1 MIVNTN
7 FSLKYYLQKHDPKQN
22 EEDTQNQMNNDKILK
37 NSNTDL
43 FMNKYEKIK
52 EYSTLLCHIYE
63 ILQNLLSNLLSSHV
77 DHYRDESVIHET
89 VILILNC
96 INYLFDIYSNT
107 NGNSC
112 NENILRSAYYI
123 QKLFESSLSTFRQ
136 ICLFNTTIK
145 LNFKNIIQ
153 HLINN
158 PKYKFGMMFLLN
170 FMINIVNSEYT
181 VETFVDYL
189 TKIIKKPNAEN
200 EENSIL
206 YETLDNLS
214 KIKPLNLNRFI
225 KQKKDT
231 QNILQ
236 YIIEIGIKT
245 NNDYLLYNT
254 AQVLLGIFRRYVGN
268 DSLNVHH
275 IISNT
280 ILSYLTNSFN
290 KISKV
295 NCNILEEK
303 DYDIYVPELQKM
315 MKILKFLTIFLKSD
329 YKFLFIFHQVTEQYR
344 KIFSFFKEYLIQNFK
359 TEFYENNDINESEGK
374 IKLKQ
379 IIFDILFI
387 ILEGIKVLMDSK
399 RTNNNNIY
407 YSSGIRYDLVEELP
421 EKKDIIE
428 TLNEC
433 ISFLYIFN
441 YLIDISKLNIKSD
454 YIDKILILTQKV
466 FVIFINISSN
476 YYGQNLLIPIL
487 SLSTTISKLFFSY
500 KELKI
505 KNEYLNLLG
514 KTLSKLVIILFYDL
528 NYYENSDKGNGK
540 NKDNT
545 KIILTKT
552 RFNLLIKVLLTE
564 PKKSNDDNFILLSN
578 VISQLN
584 EFLGFY
590 SQDKRDTIYFGLI
603 TLKKSLD
610 CQKENWEIINQ
621 EIKEVPLPKTRK
633 IPEKFKLI
641 NKYYDFYQIQGYG
654 LNFPLEIENTNLN
667 YEENNNSNIN
677 MITNEYNKNQ
687 IYEFEKLLN
696 WKKHRI
702 LLSKVDSLNMRKKA
716 FDIDL
721 FIGKSMNESV
731 INEYD
736 YYSLRKKYYFLNTD
750 PFEKYC
756 NMIFNNELIFNTFCQ
771 ISFIITSTVVNKIYL
786 LSNENEYEKKIDE
799 LFFYNLDNVKM
810 DISNNYKLEKE
821 NSSNNIMF
829 NINNNSGNIYLHKLK
844 KKINSKLN
852 LFIYKSKYDKTNSN
866 TTNKVIINPGNN
878 NLNKDNIRYLS
889 KVSGRNLS
897 THVDNVVPD
906 QKVVNLTYVNNNPNL
921 PNPNLNNPNLPNS
934 NLNNQNLNNP
944 NLNNS
949 NLNNPNINPQT
960 TIIENKENPIIQKE
974 NSNQLNQNISNIII
988 NNNINETI
996 QKQNSIIH
1004 QDQNTILQKQNEQP
1018 NINPIISNQV
1028 QPPIPFPN
1036 NLIKIPSS
1044 NQQNTLISPQNPI
1057 MGFPNF
1063 VNPQNQ
1069 FNNVMNNLINP
1080 NFVRPINNMIPQFN
1094 NFNNLIPP
1102 NNTNPNINS
1111 NISNGNLS
1119 NSGNLNNI
1127 IPPINNQNLI
1137 SNIPLIN
1144 NNNNPSN
1151 NLNNTLVSNL
1161 GNLLMK
1167 MKNKNNK

>member
-1 MIVNTN
+1 
-7 FSLKYYLQKHDPKQN
+7 
-22 EEDTQNQMNNDKILK
+22 
-37 NSNTDL
+37 
-43 FMNKYEKIK
+43 
-52 EYSTLLCHIYE
+52 
-63 ILQNLLSNLLSSHV
+63 
-77 DHYRDESVIHET
+77 
-89 VILILNC
+89 
-96 INYLFDIYSNT
+96 
-107 NGNSC
+107 
-112 NENILRSAYYI
+112 
-123 QKLFESSLSTFRQ
+123 
-136 ICLFNTTIK
+136 
-145 LNFKNIIQ
+145 
-153 HLINN
+153 
-158 PKYKFGMMFLLN
+158 
-170 FMINIVNSEYT
+170 
-181 VETFVDYL
+181 
-189 TKIIKKPNAEN
+189 
-200 EENSIL
+200 
-206 YETLDNLS
+206 
-214 KIKPLNLNRFI
+214 
-225 KQKKDT
+225 
-231 QNILQ
+231 
-236 YIIEIGIKT
+236 
-245 NNDYLLYNT
+245 
-254 AQVLLGIFRRYVGN
+254 
-268 DSLNVHH
+268 
-275 IISNT
+275 
-280 ILSYLTNSFN
+280 
-290 KISKV
+290 
-295 NCNILEEK
+295 
-303 DYDIYVPELQKM
+303 
-315 MKILKFLTIFLKSD
+315 
-329 YKFLFIFHQVTEQYR
+329 
-344 KIFSFFKEYLIQNFK
+344 
-359 TEFYENNDINESEGK
+359 
-374 IKLKQ
+374 
-379 IIFDILFI
+379 
-387 ILEGIKVLMDSK
+387 
-399 RTNNNNIY
+399 
-407 YSSGIRYDLVEELP
+407 
-421 EKKDIIE
+421 
-428 TLNEC
+428 
-433 ISFLYIFN
+433 
-441 YLIDISKLNIKSD
+441 
-454 YIDKILILTQKV
+454 
-466 FVIFINISSN
+466 
-476 YYGQNLLIPIL
+476 
-487 SLSTTISKLFFSY
+487 
-500 KELKI
+500 
-505 KNEYLNLLG
+505 
-514 KTLSKLVIILFYDL
+514 
-528 NYYENSDKGNGK
+528 
-540 NKDNT
+540 
-545 KIILTKT
+545 
-552 RFNLLIKVLLTE
+552 
-564 PKKSNDDNFILLSN
+564 
-578 VISQLN
+578 
-584 EFLGFY
+584 
-590 SQDKRDTIYFGLI
+590 
-603 TLKKSLD
+603 
-610 CQKENWEIINQ
+610 
-621 EIKEVPLPKTRK
+621 
-633 IPEKFKLI
+633 
-641 NKYYDFYQIQGYG
+641 
-654 LNFPLEIENTNLN
+654 
-667 YEENNNSNIN
+667 
-677 MITNEYNKNQ
+677 
-687 IYEFEKLLN
+687 
-696 WKKHRI
+696 
-702 LLSKVDSLNMRKKA
+702 MRKKA

-799 LFFYNLDNVKM
+799 LFF

-974 NSNQLNQNISNIII
+974 NTNQLNQNISNIIM

>member
-170 FMINIVNSEYT
+170 FMINIVNNEYT

-189 TKIIKKPNAEN
+189 TKTIKKQNAEN
-200 EENSIL
+200 EGNSIL
-206 YETLDNLS
+206 YEILDNLS

-225 KQKKDT
+225 KQKNDT

-329 YKFLFIFHQVTEQYR
+329 YKFLFIFHDVTKQYR

-359 TEFYENNDINESEGK
+359 IEFYENNNDNINESEGK

-433 ISFLYIFN
+433 NSFLYIFN
-441 YLIDISKLNIKSD
+441 YLIDISKLDIKSD

-466 FVIFINISSN
+466 IVIFINISSN

-487 SLSTTISKLFFSY
+487 SLSTTISKLLSY
-500 KELKI
+500 KEL

-528 NYYENSDKGNGK
+528 NYYENSDKINGK
-540 NKDNT
+540 NKDN
-545 KIILTKT
+545 KKFILTKT
-552 RFNLLIKVLLTE
+552 RFNLLTKVLLTE
-564 PKKSNDDNFILLSN
+564 PKKSNDENFKLLSN
-578 VISQLN
+578 VLSQLN
-584 EFLGFY
+584 EVLGFY
-590 SQDKRDTIYFGLI
+590 SQDKSDTIYYGLI
-603 TLKKSLD
+603 TLKKILD
-610 CQKENWEIINQ
+610 YQKENCEIINQ
-621 EIKEVPLPKTRK
+621 EIKEVPLPNTRQ

-667 YEENNNSNIN
+667 YEDNNLNNN

-687 IYEFEKLLN
+687 IHEFEKLLN

-702 LLSKVDSLNMRKKA
+702 FLSKVDSLNMRKKA

-721 FIGKSMNESV
+721 FISYSMNEHF
-731 INEYD
+731 INEYEF
-736 YYSLRKKYYFLNTD
+736 YYLRKKYYFLNTD

-756 NMIFNNELIFNTFCQ
+756 NMILNNDLLFNTFCQ
-771 ISFIITSTVVNKIYL
+771 ISFIITSTVVNKMYL
-786 LSNENEYEKKIDE
+786 LSNENEYDKKIDE

-810 DISNNYKLEKE
+810 DLSNNYKLEKE

-829 NINNNSGNIYLHKLK
+829 NINNTTNMSLHKLK

-866 TTNKVIINPGNN
+866 TTNKVIINMVNNN
-878 NLNKDNIRYLS
+878 NLNKENIRYLS

-906 QKVVNLTYVNNNPNL
+906 QKVVSLTYVGNNNLPNPNIQNQNMTNPNMTNPNM
-921 PNPNLNNPNLPNS
+921 PNPNLNNPNLTNPNI
-934 NLNNQNLNNP
+934 QNP
-944 NLNNS
+944 NL
-949 NLNNPNINPQT
+949 NPQT
-960 TIIENKENPIIQKE
+960 TIIENKENPIIQNE
-974 NSNQLNQNISNIII
+974 NPNQLNPNISNIIM
-988 NNNINETI
+988 NNNIETI

-1004 QDQNTILQKQNEQP
+1004 QEQNTLLQKQNETP
-1018 NINPIISNQV
+1018 NINRIISNQV
-1028 QPPIPFPN
+1028 QNPIPFPN
-1036 NLIKIPSS
+1036 NPLIKMPSG
-1044 NQQNTLISPQNPI
+1044 NQQNTLISPQNPNPI
-1057 MGFPNF
+1057 MNIPNF

-1069 FNNVMNNLINP
+1069 FNNVMNNLIIS
-1080 NFVRPINNMIPQFN
+1080 NFVRPINNIFPQFN
-1094 NFNNLIPP
+1094 NFPNLIPP
-1102 NNTNPNINS
+1102 NNTNPSISNNIN
-1111 NISNGNLS
+1111 NNNLS
-1119 NSGNLNNI
+1119 STGNLNNI
-1127 IPPINNQNLI
+1127 IPPMNNQNLI

-1144 NNNNPSN
+1144 NSNNPS
-1151 NLNNTLVSNL
+1151 LVSNL
-1161 GNLLMK
+1161 GNLIMK